1 MFKILENIKKNMQRV
16 MILGSH
22 YAKKAPIKII
32 GLYSKV
38 TFKIQP

>member
-16 MILGSH
+16 MILGLH
-22 YAKKAPIKII
+22 YAKKAPIKILY
-32 GLYSKV
+32 LYSKV